1 MHPRAAAPGDRH
13 TARAGVFSRRRLLA
27 GPRMHKLRNL
37 VAVRSEKTAAASQ
50 VKSSHCGRPEP
61 NYMYTKAEMKCQ
73 FKSSRYPHGE
83 HGARDLSAWGSAL
96 PGAPPVGNP
105 WQ

>member
-50 VKSSHCGRPEP
+50 VKSS
-61 NYMYTKAEMKCQ
+61 Q
-73 FKSSRYPHGE
+73 V
-83 HGARDLSAWGSAL
+83 
-96 PGAPPVGNP
+96 PVCEQNQTFTGTIRKLK
-105 WQ
+105 